1 MITEILDAWVWFLF
15 LSSSSGPRYD
25 DCNIAEGVQRG
36 QMNDKV
42 IEEASGLAVSGR
54 TPDVLWTITDHGG
67 PNVVYAISEQGKRI
81 ANVMLEGAENEDWE
95 DIAVNV
101 EDGMSFVYVADTG
114 DNKHDR
120 PILQIYKFPEPD
132 ITNGGDLTV
141 SKDDIHVIEVSYPDF
156 KYDSEALAVDPDT
169 KDIFIFTKDRERNIS
184 EVFVASQDGGLLENI
199 GTLPLYWVTG
209 ADISPSGTTLAL
221 TNKWVAWSYRKP
233 DDQSWVEYLASDP
246 THCNLIL
253 EDEEQRESIAVT
265 DSGYWTTSECKDD
278 PPCPLW
284 FYGFTF

>member
-1 MITEILDAWVWFLF
+1 
-15 LSSSSGPRYD
+15 
-25 DCNIAEGVQRG
+25 
-36 QMNDKV
+36 MNDKV